1 MNGSN
6 ETVKHPCDEINI
18 PDAQSSASI
27 GRSKRRKF
35 AVTVISLVIALLLT
49 AFTVI
54 VMHVR
59 ATGTFGIETQED
71 RILTLM
77 QYVVWFL
84 TFVGAYKLLNLAADH
99 VTGQDKASGEPEGE
113 SVPAARRHFLFCWNV
128 PSVIVTALLL
138 FCLFYPYM
146 YAFYPGVSSLDTTN
160 QIKDYVTDT
169 MPIEINWRPEEP
181 KISCFLNDHH
191 PVTDTLIFV
200 YFTEILGSK
209 IGPQEGAYVY
219 TCIQASLT
227 ALFMAMLLCR
237 MEKWG
242 VPFICRLLGFLY
254 FGLSPFIPLYAI
266 GMLKDS
272 LHCMFYI
279 PYFLVY
285 LAIIREGATHP
296 RMILLIVLSL
306 VLSLTKKTG
315 VYLILIC
322 DIALILI
329 PSVRK
334 MIAEWAASWLVPAL
348 LLFVIM
354 PSYIFPAYNIFPG
367 GNQEKLG
374 FTLQM
379 TVQTYIDHEGQMS
392 EEEINAIRGVLDLD
406 AAVENFYFQNY
417 DDVKHLFNFGA
428 TDQEIDT
435 YIKTWLRLF
444 FRFPRS
450 GIKALFGTAGGFF
463 TPTERIRIYY
473 KFQKNKYTFVENP
486 EEREPYRKIITDY
499 YDWLNNQHGIG
510 MLLQCVLYMWW
521 LPLFSLLRIL
531 LKPGFKGMRFRLLMC
546 MIPTAVSIAFLWISP
561 YSMARYGLP
570 ILYTLPMIMGLSVGR
585 ASCR

>member
-285 LAIIREGATHP
+285 LTIIREGATHP

-585 ASCR
+585 ASGR